1 MQLPNKLFTYGESIL
16 SKFSPVL
23 KILENECLPAG
34 VLYTKLKHHFEDI
47 NEFIEVLDA
56 LYALNKI
63 DYDDEEGVL
72 IYVV

>member
-23 KILENECLPAG
+23 KTLENEGVPAG
-34 VLYTKLKHHFEDI
+34 ILYTKLKHHFEDI

-63 DYDDEEGVL
+63 DYDEEKEVL